1 MDSKLL
7 LVPSAN
13 DTATSS
19 ASIKDTRNH
28 LGLHDT
34 LRYGPRTLVTE
45 IAGASSI
52 EKRLENWEATQDN
65 LKLNLRR
72 NMYGMHAP
80 VRLLM
85 ERKAVFSSPHMPAMP
100 QSNIHLD
107 ILMGRD
113 EALDVGD
120 FFGDIETLHPLDIHA
135 DMERKLRL

>member
-1 MDSKLL
+1 MDSRLL
-7 LVPSAN
+7 IVPSNN
-13 DTATSS
+13 DTTASS

-45 IAGASSI
+45 ISGTGAI
-52 EKRLENWEATQDN
+52 QKRLENWEATQDN

-85 ERKAVFSSPHMPAMP
+85 ERKAVFNVRRHSFA
-100 QSNIHLD
+100 SNCC
-107 ILMGRD
+107 
-113 EALDVGD
+113 
-120 FFGDIETLHPLDIHA
+120 T
-135 DMERKLRL
+135 